1 MHIIKKKE
9 PINIYIPFSFLYL
22 FRITC
27 SKINQT
33 CSLIAVPRSI
43 VLLLL
48 LLLRLFNMR
57 LMRVL
62 ISSGSHVREGHPVY
76 QTHKALPIPIL
87 FAVGGGG
94 TARRQGM
101 NGRLNE
107 GCETKVRCQYAS
119 LLEHLHD
126 VNSSPLLNRVWRR

>member
-1 MHIIKKKE
+1 M
-9 PINIYIPFSFLYL
+9 P
-22 FRITC
+22 
-27 SKINQT
+27 
-33 CSLIAVPRSI
+33 V
-43 VLLLL
+43 LLL

-76 QTHKALPIPIL
+76 QSRKALPIPIL

-94 TARRQGM
+94 